1 VVIVSK
7 RMRRLALGHTILA
20 FLFNT
25 MILALAVN
33 VGAGLL

>member
-1 VVIVSK
+1 
-7 RMRRLALGHTILA
+7 MRRLVLAHTILA

-33 VGAGLL
+33 VGASLI